1 MAQIAI
7 PIVIAGALYLMSNEK
22 KNDKKEGFI
31 TDDTEYTKVTDP
43 TILLKDDTT
52 TWYNSIDRSNIP
64 MNNQGIY
71 SQYQDKYFINAKP
84 KLQGQNEFQSL
95 AGNMITTND
104 MKHNNM
110 TMFYNKKSYGDSI
123 EQGTVSTL
131 DNYTGAGSLSIDK
144 TEVASLFRPEENIN
158 NVFGNQNQND
168 FYQSRVNESAKH
180 SNTKPWESIQT
191 RGGGE
196 LGYNWAVS
204 NRDATIDKTVD
215 QLRAANNPKITYE
228 NNYRAPQYDPKQVQ
242 SQRENMGKV
251 VNKKPDT
258 FKAYQGFEG
267 MGGVTGLDKPTNQ
280 SQQMMTNEQRA
291 TTSVEYYGVRGNNL
305 ESQGYVNKGE
315 EGVVHKQQ
323 LHNDHVLNMTNQN
336 IYPVSKQNYGK
347 DGFSTYENNRDN
359 DEGYFGAVRGIFMAN
374 VVDPLVKGLKH
385 TKKTN
390 AQLNPNTA
398 GYITGGI
405 VKHRTHNPNEHL
417 STTNREMDV
426 EKVGMNHLNI
436 ETMADSTGYLTAN
449 PYLPGTQPLHEEVY
463 GNLHGMNQ
471 NKSYDAEY
479 NQRSYEKIGIY
490 NYQRTGNS
498 KTFNNQVNCRVVDK
512 ENNTTYSP
520 LSCSVNTLTPHTSFF
535 GESTI
540 GVTQY
545 DNMNTNYNSP
555 DLLNAFKSNPY
566 VQPLNSVA

>member
-7 PIVIAGALYLMSNEK
+7 PIVIAGALYLMSNENK
-22 KNDKKEGFI
+22 KKEGFI
-31 TDDTEYTKVTDP
+31 TDDTEYTKVNDP
-43 TILLKDDTT
+43 TVLLKDDTT

-84 KLQGQNEFQSL
+84 KVQGDNEFQSL
-95 AGNMITTND
+95 SGNMITMND

-144 TEVASLFRPEENIN
+144 TEIASLFRPEENIN

-168 FYQSRVNESAKH
+168 FYQSRVNESARH
-180 SNTKPWESIQT
+180 ANTKPFESVQA
-191 RGGGE
+191 RGGGD

-204 NRDATIDKTVD
+204 QRDTTMDKNVD

-242 SQRENMGKV
+242 AQRENMGKV

-267 MGGVTGLDKPTNQ
+267 MGGASGLDKPMNH

-291 TTSVEYYGVRGNNL
+291 TTNVEYYGVRGNNL
-305 ESQGYVNKGE
+305 EAQGYVSKGE

-336 IYPVSKQNYGK
+336 VYPASKQNYGK
-347 DGFSTYENNRDN
+347 EGFVSYENNRDS

-390 AQLNPNTA
+390 SQLNPNPA
-398 GYITGGI
+398 GYITGGT

-426 EKVGMNHLNI
+426 EKIGMNHLNI
-436 ETMADSTGYLTAN
+436 ESMADSTGYLTAN
-449 PYLPGTQPLHEEVY
+449 PYLPGTQPLHDEVY

-479 NQRSYEKIGIY
+479 NQRSYEKVGVY
-490 NYQRTGNS
+490 DYQRLGNA
-498 KTFNNQVNCRVVDK
+498 KHFNNEVNCRVVNK

-520 LSCSVNTLTPHTSFF
+520 LSCSSNILTPHATFL
-535 GESTI
+535 GESTSR
-540 GVTQY
+540 TNQY